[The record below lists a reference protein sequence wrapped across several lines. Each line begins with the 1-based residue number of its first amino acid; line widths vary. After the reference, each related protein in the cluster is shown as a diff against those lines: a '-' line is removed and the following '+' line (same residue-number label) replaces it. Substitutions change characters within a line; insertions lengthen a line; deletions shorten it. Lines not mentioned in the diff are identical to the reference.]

1 MKNNTRYSLSSES
14 FLSPKGNRLCTP
26 EYGKPITQVVK
37 TIPAPPSFIANASS
51 LNLEFSFGSARGCK
65 NVSDSWVLSTVLTVH
80 ATKRSN
86 LLSYPSLFRHLKRKY
101 NR

>member
-1 MKNNTRYSLSSES
+1 MKNNTRYNLSFVS
-14 FLSPKGNRLCTP
+14 FLSPKGNRLYTP

-65 NVSDSWVLSTVLTVH
+65 NVPGSWVPSTVLIGH
-80 ATKRSN
+80 SAKRSN